1 MQATVR
7 FSRPIVGLIIGTSRL
22 NATDRLF
29 GVEQTKYPSTVDEAD
44 EVARGLEM
52 DNSMPTRDRLTL
64 SEDSLELQMSLYGH
78 VYDHMRILV
87 TSFSESSM
95 ESE

>member
-1 MQATVR
+1 M
-7 FSRPIVGLIIGTSRL
+7 
-22 NATDRLF
+22 
-29 GVEQTKYPSTVDEAD
+29 
-44 EVARGLEM
+44 ARGLEI
-52 DNSMPTRDRLTL
+52 DTSMPTRDRLTL
-64 SEDSLELQMSLYGH
+64 SEDRLELQMSLYGH